1 MPLLP
6 PPRPA
11 LLLLAALLSAALGP
25 ALARPV
31 VRHIRSTHAR
41 RLRFVASPRS
51 HPFSPPSHRRDL
63 SRRAPLLARHCCPLA
78 KFLPLDDAN
87 NETGNAARRSQ
98 TPEFDRLMKKHATQT
113 GLPVI
118 VDFYSDGC
126 GPCRMIAP
134 VFKKLAK
141 EIGNKAV
148 FVKVDTNAMHEI
160 SSRYGVR
167 SLPTFKFFLGG
178 RKVHEFSGAGEGQL
192 RQFTQNVISKSEA
205 ENVLLSVETLT
216 KYYAEKDAS
225 KSEEDVK
232 KVYKK
237 CVDQVKD
244 DNPSKMCVGSVANNL
259 VRSLKKKYGDGP
271 SLERRFEPEEPTEG
285 GGEGGGGE
293 GQQPQKKPSRGKSDQ
308 LNLQLATKEQL
319 EAELEKRLD
328 AERDAQVEEEED
340 DDAEFEHSWSP
351 GDFPERVTVVGG
363 GPAGLSAAIYAAR
376 AGLRPVVVAP
386 PMGGQLQ
393 GKGVDVEN
401 YPGLFN
407 VTGPAVVAL
416 MRQQAAEFGA
426 IFEAEEV
433 VGIDASSRPL
443 KVKTNSSTIETHAV
457 IVATGAESNWLGVKG
472 EYEMRGGGVS
482 SCATCDGH
490 MYRGKRVLVVGGGD
504 TAMEDALVLA
514 RTSESVT
521 VIHRRDTFR
530 ASKVMAQRVM
540 EHPSI
545 SVRWNTLLTE
555 VIGRASEAEDANDL
569 DDVDLDA
576 PVAQVVSGAV
586 LKDVYTGEEERV
598 EADAVFV
605 AIGHT
610 PSTSFLDGLVE
621 FDPGHPGYVRT
632 RDGSTRTSLP
642 GIFACGDVSDAVYR
656 QAVTSAGS
664 GAAAALDA
672 ERWLSEEGLGNEEA
686 EFEAELLAEL
696 MADGGGGRRGG
707 EGDDSYN
714 AYEDAGGRMT
724 GMKESVAAEL

>member
-1 MPLLP
+1 
-6 PPRPA
+6 
-11 LLLLAALLSAALGP
+11 
-25 ALARPV
+25 
-31 VRHIRSTHAR
+31 
-41 RLRFVASPRS
+41 
-51 HPFSPPSHRRDL
+51 
-63 SRRAPLLARHCCPLA
+63 
-78 KFLPLDDAN
+78 
-87 NETGNAARRSQ
+87 
-98 TPEFDRLMKKHATQT
+98 MKKHSTQT

-134 VFKKLAK
+134 IFKKLAK
-141 EIGNKAV
+141 EMEGKAV
-148 FVKVDTNAMHEI
+148 FVKVDTNAMYEL

-192 RQFTQNVISKSEA
+192 RQFTQNVISKSEM
-205 ENVLLSVETLT
+205 ENVLLPKENLVQ
-216 KYYAEKDAS
+216 YYGEKDAS
-225 KSEEDVK
+225 KSQEDVA

-244 DNPSKMCVGSVANNL
+244 DNPDKVCVGGVARNL
-259 VRSLKKKYGDGP
+259 IKSLKKKYGEAP
-271 SLERRFEPEEPTEG
+271 VTAKRFEPQETKAEDDDSDG
-285 GGEGGGGE
+285 GANNNK
-293 GQQPQKKPSRGKSDQ
+293 QQQQQKKKQSNGKSDTP
-308 LNLQLATKEQL
+308 NLHLATKEQL

-328 AERDAQVEEEED
+328 AELDAQVEDEDD

-351 GDFPERVTVVGG
+351 GSFPERVTIIGG

-407 VTGPAVVAL
+407 VTGPAVVSL
-416 MRQQAAEFGA
+416 MRQQAIEFGA
-426 IFEAEEV
+426 AFEAETV
-433 VGIDASSRPL
+433 VGIDTSSRPI

-457 IVATGAESNWLGVKG
+457 IVATGAESNWLDVKG
-472 EYEMRGGGVS
+472 EYELRGGGVS

-490 MYRGKRVLVVGGGD
+490 MYRGKHVLVVGGGD

-521 VIHRRDTFR
+521 VVHRRDTFR
-530 ASKVMAQRVM
+530 ASKILAQRVI

-545 SVRWNTLLTE
+545 NVVWNTVL
-555 VIGRASEAEDANDL
+555 SEILGKPSETEDAADGE
-569 DDVDLDA
+569 DVDLDA
-576 PVAQVVSGAV
+576 PVDKVVSGAI
-586 LKDVYTGEEERV
+586 LKNVYTGEETTV
-598 EADAVFV
+598 EAGAVFV

-610 PSTSFLDGLVE
+610 PSTSFLEGVVE
-621 FDPGHPGYVRT
+621 FNPDHPGYVLAEGT
-632 RDGSTRTSLP
+632 STRTSVA
-642 GIFACGDVSDAVYR
+642 GIFACGDVSDSIYR
-656 QAVTSAGS
+656 QAITSAGS

-696 MADGGGGRRGG
+696 MADGGGGRRQ
-707 EGDDSYN
+707 GDDSDSYN